1 MSHFKN
7 KPALES
13 LISFPV
19 RVYWNSHKRLFSVQ
33 VQNGHGWYVVGHT
46 ADVQLI
52 NCTFTVSAAGH
63 RRALREGVKN
73 VHAFVRGTL
82 VGVAQVEIPAAV
94 MDKEGMLE
102 KVCSVEYS
110 RQEGVFQYV
119 SRMAR
124 WDATASPQVWLTVN
138 ETKPLIAAIPEP
150 VAHFEV
156 QVEGVCVFRTK
167 WFDKTLEFMKTLETP
182 ATVVEV
188 WINGKTRA
196 VI

>member
-7 KPALES
+7 KPALSS
-13 LISFPV
+13 LINLPV
-19 RVYWNSHKRLFSVQ
+19 RVYWNSHKKLFSVQ
-33 VQNGHGWYVVGHT
+33 VQNGSSWYVVGHS
-46 ADVQLI
+46 ANVQLI
-52 NCTFTVSAAGH
+52 NCTFTVSQAGH
-63 RRALREGVKN
+63 RRALREKVKN

-102 KVCSVEYS
+102 KVCSVAYN
-110 RQEGVFQYV
+110 RYEGVFQYV
-119 SRMAR
+119 SHMAR
-124 WDATASPQVWLTVN
+124 WDALASPQVWLTI
-138 ETKPLIAAIPEP
+138 EDKPLIVAVPEP

>member
-1 MSHFKN
+1 MAHFKN
-7 KPALES
+7 KPALSS
-13 LISFPV
+13 LINLPV

-33 VQNGHGWYVVGHT
+33 VQNGSSWYVAGH
-46 ADVQLI
+46 AANVQLI

-63 RRALREGVKN
+63 RRALREKVKN

-82 VGVAQVEIPAAV
+82 VGLESVEIPAAV

-102 KVCSVEYS
+102 KVCTVVYN
-110 RQEGVFQYV
+110 RHEGSFQYTQ
-119 SRMAR
+119 SMAR
-124 WDATASPQVWLTVN
+124 WDATASPQVWLAIN
-138 ETKPLIAAIPEP
+138 ETKPEIVAIPEP

-156 QVEGVCVFRTK
+156 RMDGECVYRTR
-167 WFDKTLEFMKTLETP
+167 WFDKALEYMKTLSTP

-188 WINGKTRA
+188 WINGKTRT